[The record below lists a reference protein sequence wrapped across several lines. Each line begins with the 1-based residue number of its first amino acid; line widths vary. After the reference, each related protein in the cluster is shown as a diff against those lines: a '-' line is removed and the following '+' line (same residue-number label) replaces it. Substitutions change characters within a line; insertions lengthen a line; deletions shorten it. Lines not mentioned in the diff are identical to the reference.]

1 MRMWG
6 KVEESVDSQRVH
18 VSEGFNK
25 LVFIGNGGDAI
36 EQRLEWGAALRVD
49 GLFIHAGC
57 IKIADLLRDRVM
69 FGTVG
74 GSFFQD
80 LVQELAVVFGQ
91 FIKTAP
97 TRLIRRNGIFL
108 SPFSASIFEECF
120 AGVPRFIHC
129 PQSTKF

>member
-80 LVQELAVVFGQ
+80 LVQELAVLFGQ
-91 FIKTAP
+91 FIKKAP
-97 TRLIRRNGIFL
+97 TPLIRPNWVVL
-108 SPFSASIFEECF
+108 LPCSPSIFVKVF
-120 AGVPRFIHC
+120 AGVHGF
-129 PQSTKF
+129 